1 MINIE
6 YFEELAQGD
15 ENIKNRLLKLVHKE
29 LVSERE
35 ELEKE
40 FSKLY
45 DTGAERAKV
54 LHEIKP
60 KFKMFNMEEEFIR
73 ADEYD
78 KQLREGQNA
87 PETCEMI
94 IHDIDRLLNFLE
106 KYR

>member
-15 ENIKNRLLKLVHKE
+15 ESIKNRLLKLVQKE

-35 ELEKE
+35 ELGKE
-40 FSKLY
+40 FSKPN
-45 DTGAERAKV
+45 DTCSERAKV

-60 KFKMFNMEEEFIR
+60 KFRMFNMEEEFIR

-78 KQLREGQNA
+78 KQLREGQNS
-87 PETCEMI
+87 PEICEMI

-106 KYR
+106 EYM